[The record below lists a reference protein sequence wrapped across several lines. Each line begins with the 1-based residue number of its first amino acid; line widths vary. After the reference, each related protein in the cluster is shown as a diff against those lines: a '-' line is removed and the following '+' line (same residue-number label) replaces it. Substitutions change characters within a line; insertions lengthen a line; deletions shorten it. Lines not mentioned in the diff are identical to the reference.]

1 MLGCVHGRSISIAR
15 LIALIGLLSSS
26 SSSSSP
32 FLQLHLHSENVSKA
46 RKTNPSIRTLLDK
59 VVINLGSDIDGL
71 RARWFDVWEA
81 VEVTVALFIRNGKG
95 GKSKDYSL

>member
-1 MLGCVHGRSISIAR
+1 MLGCVHGRSLSTAR

-26 SSSSSP
+26 SSSSSSS

-71 RARWFDVWEA
+71 RHDGSTYGRP
-81 VEVTVALFIRNGKG
+81 LK
-95 GKSKDYSL
+95 